1 MGTGVPRCGLESGA
15 MTATALRPH
24 LRMLWSGFRGQSA
37 YRAALIAGIAT
48 NTTFGLLRGSILL
61 ATVRAA
67 GGDLGGYHLLAMS
80 SYVWWSQALL
90 GAINVWGRSQ
100 LAVRIRTGDVVVD
113 MLRPLDLQAAI
124 IWREVG
130 AGLFTLLPR
139 GVPILLVGAL
149 TVGMA
154 PPATVGCWLLAP
166 LSLVCAVAL
175 SSAVA
180 YAVGC
185 AGFWLVE
192 TRGVQMLVGVSCGFL
207 AGLYVPL
214 ALFPHWLRIV
224 AACTPFP
231 SMLMSFTR
239 IAGGAAQTPEA
250 LRLVGV
256 QAAWLTA
263 MLLLGRLLTRLGTR
277 RLEVQ
282 GG

>member
-1 MGTGVPRCGLESGA
+1 MI
-15 MTATALRPH
+15 TALRPH
-24 LRMLWSGFRGQSA
+24 LRMLWSGFRGQST
-37 YRAALIAGIAT
+37 YRAALAAGVVT
-48 NTTFGLLRGSILL
+48 NATFGLLRGALLL

-67 GGDLGGYHLLAMS
+67 GGELAGYHLLAMS

-90 GAINVWGRSQ
+90 GAINLWGRSQ

-139 GVPILLVGAL
+139 GVPLLLVGL
-149 TVGMA
+149 FTVGLA
-154 PPATVGCWLLAP
+154 PPASPGCWMLAP
-166 LSLVCAVAL
+166 LSLMAAIAL
-175 SSAVA
+175 SSATA
-180 YAVGC
+180 YVVGC

-192 TRGVQMLVGVSCGFL
+192 TRGVQVLVSVTCGFL

-214 ALFPHWLRIV
+214 GLFPHWLRLV
-224 AACTPFP
+224 ADCTPYP

-239 IAGGAAQTPEA
+239 IAGGAARTPEA
-250 LRLVGV
+250 LALVGV
-256 QAAWLTA
+256 QVAWLA
-263 MLLLGRLLTRLGTR
+263 GIVLLGRLLTTLGTR